1 MDIFKTTLRNERKN
15 PLVIYERWGPML
27 SIWPGNTRTIET
39 DDPEGM
45 YAAFDKVTW
54 LESGEV
60 KIEHRAGWKGLVK
73 GRWTISVL
81 NLQGKAVEERLIG
94 GAVVVLPRGIPRTVE
109 VPLMDPLI
117 GFKAL
122 TIKRVEVNEPNPR
135 HPHYLNVRY
144 EVKDV
149 LEDRPKDE
157 LAEIQR
163 ELEQLAV
170 TAENEAT
177 KAAGKSAPDDVEFR

>member
-94 GAVVVLPRGIPRTVE
+94 GVVAVLPRGIPRTLE
-109 VPLMDPLI
+109 VPFGDPLVV
-117 GFKAL
+117 FKSL
-122 TIKRVEVNEPNPR
+122 TIKRVEVDEPNPR
-135 HPHYLNVRY
+135 HPHYLSTRH

-149 LEDRPKDE
+149 FEDRDKDE
-157 LAEIQR
+157 LDEIQR
-163 ELEQLAV
+163 LVEAEQ
-170 TAENEAT
+170 N
-177 KAAGKSAPDDVEFR
+177 KHSAPDDVEFT

>member
-1 MDIFKTTLRNERKN
+1 
-15 PLVIYERWGPML
+15 ML

-94 GAVVVLPRGIPRTVE
+94 GAVAVLPRGIPRTVE
-109 VPLMDPLI
+109 VPFGDPLVT
-117 GFKAL
+117 FKSL
-122 TIKRVEVNEPNPR
+122 TIKRVEVTEPSRR
-135 HPHYLNVRY
+135 HPHYLNVDY

-157 LAEIQR
+157 LDELQRLVEAE
-163 ELEQLAV
+163 EV
-170 TAENEAT
+170 KAENEAA
-177 KAAGKSAPDDVEFR
+177 KAEGKSAPDDIEFK